1 MDRRLL
7 DCYNRELQHLRGLA
21 GEFAREFPKIAGRL
35 SLDEFECADPYVE
48 RLLEGFA
55 FLSARVQLKLDAEFP
70 QFTQSLLETVYPH
83 YLCPIPS
90 MAVVRFQPDMTQSG
104 LSGGYGIPRGETLR
118 STTAPEDRTACE
130 YLTAQTVTL
139 WPVKL
144 AKAAYYS
151 RELNTLDL
159 PALQPAPRAGF
170 HFRLETGAGQPFSG
184 LNLDSLTFFIRGA
197 EENPMHIYEQLLGHA
212 RQVVVQPPGRP
223 AAWRKVLPATAVSR
237 VGFADDEALLPVV
250 PRSFQGYRLLQEYFA
265 FPQRF
270 LFARIDGLREAVK
283 ACQGSQLDV
292 VVLLDDEDPKLEGQV
307 DTGNFDLYCT
317 PVINLFP
324 KRTDRIHISDKYAEL
339 HVVPDRTRPMDFE
352 IYQVHKVTGY
362 GVRADEQQSFS
373 PFYAATD
380 FDAGGGGGA
389 YFTVSRTPRLLSGR
403 EKQRGRRSNY
413 GGSEVYLS
421 LVDAKAAPYRSDL
434 RQLAVETLCTN
445 RDLPMQMGVGRSDTD
460 FTLES
465 NAPVV
470 SVRCLA
476 GPTPPRPSRAEGEM
490 SWRIVS
496 HLSLNY
502 LSIVDSG
509 NGQGAKALTDLL
521 RLYGDA
527 NDPRIRKQIEGLVS
541 IASRPIVRRVARAG
555 PVAFARGLEVTLT
568 FEEAAFEGTGVFLLG
583 AVMDVFFS
591 KYVSINSF
599 TETAIR
605 TKERGEIVRWPARMG
620 LRHCL

>member
-1 MDRRLL
+1 
-7 DCYNRELQHLRGLA
+7 
-21 GEFAREFPKIAGRL
+21 
-35 SLDEFECADPYVE
+35 
-48 RLLEGFA
+48 
-55 FLSARVQLKLDAEFP
+55 
-70 QFTQSLLETVYPH
+70 
-83 YLCPIPS
+83 
-90 MAVVRFQPDMTQSG
+90 
-104 LSGGYGIPRGETLR
+104 
-118 STTAPEDRTACE
+118 
-130 YLTAQTVTL
+130 
-139 WPVKL
+139 
-144 AKAAYYS
+144 
-151 RELNTLDL
+151 
-159 PALQPAPRAGF
+159 
-170 HFRLETGAGQPFSG
+170 
-184 LNLDSLTFFIRGA
+184 
-197 EENPMHIYEQLLGHA
+197 
-212 RQVVVQPPGRP
+212 
-223 AAWRKVLPATAVSR
+223 
-237 VGFADDEALLPVV
+237 
-250 PRSFQGYRLLQEYFA
+250 
-265 FPQRF
+265 
-270 LFARIDGLREAVK
+270 
-283 ACQGSQLDV
+283 
-292 VVLLDDEDPKLEGQV
+292 
-307 DTGNFDLYCT
+307 
-317 PVINLFP
+317 
-324 KRTDRIHISDKYAEL
+324 
-339 HVVPDRTRPMDFE
+339 
-352 IYQVHKVTGY
+352 
-362 GVRADEQQSFS
+362 
-373 PFYAATD
+373 
-380 FDAGGGGGA
+380 
-389 YFTVSRTPRLLSGR
+389 
-403 EKQRGRRSNY
+403 
-413 GGSEVYLS
+413 
-421 LVDAKAAPYRSDL
+421 VDAKAAPYRSDL